1 MSVLLR
7 VSRGGKN
14 VIITDNGYPRGKK
27 KCSGIVDMS
36 LGTDLDISESQ
47 LMMEEKAE
55 LDFQILRDFSRLA
68 VRSSI

>member
-7 VSRGGKN
+7 VSRGGKK
-14 VIITDNGYPRGKK
+14 VIITDNGYPRGKQ
-27 KCSGIVDMS
+27 KCSGIVEMS
-36 LGTDLDISESQ
+36 LGPDLVVSESQ

-68 VRSSI
+68 VRRNI